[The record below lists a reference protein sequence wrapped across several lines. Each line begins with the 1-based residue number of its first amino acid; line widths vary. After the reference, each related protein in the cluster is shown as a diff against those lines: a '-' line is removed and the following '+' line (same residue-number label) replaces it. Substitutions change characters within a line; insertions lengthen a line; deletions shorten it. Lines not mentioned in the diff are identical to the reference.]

1 MNVLLF
7 VHDGTAAAEP
17 CWSNRSTHLSF
28 SEQEESYGVVG
39 LGAGMRILDVRA
51 DEPRVTHQL
60 LVCGSGTY
68 LSPYWIDLSDFVL
81 YDALSAVLDAS
92 VAAVVTCLNHRLA
105 AVDRNASEWSERLRE
120 VLELLEAVNHHLA
133 ASGLAAG
140 AVASVQRPAQPR
152 ERPPERS
159 PERPE
164 SPTAGLSAAVSAATD
179 SSSREPASLALVH
192 VSGGSMSSLP
202 AGSKS
207 SSKSSSMSSSM
218 SSSAT
223 RSRLV
228 LLIGSGDPD
237 TWRHPRGVTRLSP
250 RSMVEPEALEALTD
264 FRKVVPHRRALVRA
278 YQRACD
284 VPRRLMFGTSLQPVA
299 WPMVGATAL
308 LLLLATE
315 LILDFLIVS
324 AFCVLPER
332 VGECVATVAV
342 LPLAGILSPLA
353 CTVLVCRALGL
364 LRGVAKG
371 HEPSHAAVAG
381 GAIVRKLRLSA
392 LWNLASLPNAV
403 IALGCSVELVVRDHR
418 SLWVGSQLWLL
429 AFALLVTKVLE
440 AQALVILSAAAGF
453 TSRDWRMHFSLRRTR
468 HLSQ

>member
-1 MNVLLF
+1 VLLF

-17 CWSNRSTHLSF
+17 SWSNRTTHLSF

-81 YDALSAVLDAS
+81 YDALSAALDAS

-179 SSSREPASLALVH
+179 SSSREPASLALVY

-207 SSKSSSMSSSM
+207 SSKSSSM

-250 RSMVEPEALEALTD
+250 RSIDEPETLEALTD
-264 FRKVVPHRRALVRA
+264 FRKVVPHRRAIVRA
-278 YQRACD
+278 CQRACD

-353 CTVLVCRALGL
+353 CMVLVCRALGL

>member
-1 MNVLLF
+1 
-7 VHDGTAAAEP
+7 
-17 CWSNRSTHLSF
+17 
-28 SEQEESYGVVG
+28 
-39 LGAGMRILDVRA
+39 MRILDVRA

-68 LSPYWIDLSDFVL
+68 LSPYWMDLSDFVV
-81 YDALSAVLDAS
+81 YDALSAALNAS
-92 VAAVVTCLNHRLA
+92 VAAVITCLNHRLA
-105 AVDRNASEWSERLRE
+105 AVDRNASEWCERLRE

-133 ASGLAAG
+133 ASCLAAG
-140 AVASVQRPAQPR
+140 TAAGAAASVQRRALPSALPP
-152 ERPPERS
+152 ERPPER
-159 PERPE
+159 PD
-164 SPTAGLSAAVSAATD
+164 SPTAGLSAAVSAAAD
-179 SSSREPASLALVH
+179 SSTREPASLALVR
-192 VSGGSMSSLP
+192 VSGGSKSSLP

-207 SSKSSSMSSSM
+207 ISM

-223 RSRLV
+223 RSRLI

-237 TWRHPRGVTRLSP
+237 TWRHPRGVTRLSS
-250 RSMVEPEALEALTD
+250 RSINEPETLEALAD
-264 FRKVVPHRRALVRA
+264 FRKVVPHRHALVRA
-278 YQRACD
+278 CQRACD
-284 VPRRLMFGTSLQPVA
+284 VPRRVMLGTSLQPVA

-315 LILDFLIVS
+315 LILDFLVVS

-342 LPLAGILSPLA
+342 LPLACILSPLA
-353 CTVLVCRALGL
+353 CTVLVCHALGL

-381 GAIVRKLRLSA
+381 GAIVRKLRLGA

-453 TSRDWRMHFSLRRTR
+453 HSRDWRMHFLLRRTSV
-468 HLSQ
+468 LS